1 MFNFLIK
8 PFLKEKIKVVKT
20 LRPMKIA
27 TEKEKKIKEKNIL
40 TPQIA
45 VEAIKKEKKVKQS
58 KVKGTIIDIII
69 IDKSSITGDKITLI
83 KTIINTDK
91 TIIVI
96 IRIGIQ
102 TMYTIR
108 IKATTIDGII
118 IIVITKTNLLI
129 IFRKIN
135 LRMKKILFKWNQIQ
149 IILKILNRNP

>member
-20 LRPMKIA
+20 LSPMKIA

-58 KVKGTIIDIII
+58 KVKGTIIDII

-135 LRMKKILFKWNQIQ
+135 LRMKKILFKWNQIL